1 MKLPNLEW
9 LSLAVRVKFK
19 FVTTEFNLYAV
30 YNIYAL
36 HSASFCKPYSL
47 DVSWIHTK
55 YVNIIEITVLDY
67 SKLV

>member
-19 FVTTEFNLYAV
+19 FVTTEFKLYAV
-30 YNIYAL
+30 YNIYTL
-36 HSASFCKPYSL
+36 PSASFCKPYSL

-55 YVNIIEITVLDY
+55 YGNIIEITVLDY